1 MTAQN
6 KATCCFISESDQL
19 RAANEAAVT
28 HLNSCHLGCGTR
40 YEPGRCKTADSL
52 FEAAEATAKAFPGE
66 SCVKHAEWSIAAE
79 GASFEDYTL
88 ACTDHVG
95 HMLTDAP
102 ANIVSPFD
110 LDR

>member
-1 MTAQN
+1 MTTPS
-6 KATCCFISESDQL
+6 KATCCFISESEQL

-66 SCVKHAEWSIAAE
+66 SCVKHAEWSIAKW
-79 GASFEDYTL
+79 GASSADIEH
-88 ACTDHVG
+88 ACTEHVG
-95 HMLTDAP
+95 QVLGDATTYT
-102 ANIVSPFD
+102 VSPIWAD
-110 LDR
+110 A